1 MQSADA
7 AKTRVRI
14 IESELEKK
22 KIYNSF
28 LHTKTNKKQ
37 NKQTKKNKTNCCE
50 VETL

>member
-14 IESELEKK
+14 IESELEKNNNITASCIQK
-22 KIYNSF
+22 QTKN
-28 LHTKTNKKQ
+28 KTNKE
-37 NKQTKKNKTNCCE
+37 KNKSNCCE